1 MEQKYKTIL
10 THHGERVI
18 VEALANKIPVPLKEM
33 AIGDGNGS
41 SITPSASQTTL
52 VREVYRAEITDLLE
66 DPQNRHQ
73 MIAELLIPENVGGFI
88 VREIGL
94 FDEQGGLVA
103 VANCPENY
111 KPVLEQ
117 GSGKVQYYRMILQ
130 VSSSDAV
137 TLSINNNIVYATRT
151 EFNEFVNNLSSP
163 DGYKHIGR
171 CKSVAELRTIR
182 PTEHGQRILVD
193 AYYEDGTTGGGE
205 FVADLQDLVTP
216 DDGGVCFVVN
226 NNGGRWKRVDLSHL
240 TLFDFWAVG
249 DGVTN
254 DESAFVNAM
263 RYSQFFIENGTF
275 RINNAVNS
283 VRDNVKI
290 LGNKTGKL
298 VLGAGIQQAG
308 AEVLILITAIILSRV
323 FVLKHRTKQLVFDLS
338 LWMMLVLKISILT
351 MLCLMAPSTG
361 SGQVKVFRRILITQ
375 LIM

>member
-263 RYSQFFIENGTF
+263 RV
-275 RINNAVNS
+275 NAM
-283 VRDNVKI
+283 R
-290 LGNKTGKL
+290 
-298 VLGAGIQQAG
+298 
-308 AEVLILITAIILSRV
+308 
-323 FVLKHRTKQLVFDLS
+323 
-338 LWMMLVLKISILT
+338 
-351 MLCLMAPSTG
+351 
-361 SGQVKVFRRILITQ
+361 
-375 LIM
+375 

>member
-1 MEQKYKTIL
+1 MAKLLRFIHLKSSLLLSLKAKWIYLVQQTVAKLLRFILIRGKMEQKYKTIL

-226 NNGGRWKRVDLSHL
+226 NNGGRWKRVDLS
-240 TLFDFWAVG
+240 
-249 DGVTN
+249 
-254 DESAFVNAM
+254 S
-263 RYSQFFIENGTF
+263 Y
-275 RINNAVNS
+275 
-283 VRDNVKI
+283 
-290 LGNKTGKL
+290 
-298 VLGAGIQQAG
+298 
-308 AEVLILITAIILSRV
+308 II
-323 FVLKHRTKQLVFDLS
+323 
-338 LWMMLVLKISILT
+338 
-351 MLCLMAPSTG
+351 
-361 SGQVKVFRRILITQ
+361 
-375 LIM
+375 

>member
-240 TLFDFWAVG
+240 TLFDFGAVG

-283 VRDNVKI
+283 VRDNVQI

-298 VLGAGIQQAG
+298 VLGAGIQQ
-308 AEVLILITAIILSRV
+308 
-323 FVLKHRTKQLVFDLS
+323 
-338 LWMMLVLKISILT
+338 
-351 MLCLMAPSTG
+351 
-361 SGQVKVFRRILITQ
+361 
-375 LIM
+375 